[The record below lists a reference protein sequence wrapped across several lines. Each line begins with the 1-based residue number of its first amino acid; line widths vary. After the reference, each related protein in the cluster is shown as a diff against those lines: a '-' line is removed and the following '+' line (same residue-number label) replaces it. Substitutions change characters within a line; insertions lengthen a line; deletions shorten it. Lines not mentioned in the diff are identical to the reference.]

1 MRMKHVFFFIQRAA
15 CTEFNGRHGSDEL
28 LVGRAGYV
36 SGALWLRKQ
45 FGADCALLPTDDD
58 LAAIC
63 RVMIDCGRRYSAHVR
78 SPSPL
83 MYQVSDSNGALY
95 SASRIL

>member
-1 MRMKHVFFFIQRAA
+1 MIQGAA

-36 SGALWLRKQ
+36 SGALWLRRQ
-45 FGADCALLPTDDD
+45 FGADCALLPSDDD
-58 LAAIC
+58 LAEIC
-63 RVMIDCGRRYSAHVR
+63 RVMINIGRRYSAHVR

-83 MYQVSDSNGALY
+83 MYHVSGPLTLY
-95 SASRIL
+95 LCVI

>member
-1 MRMKHVFFFIQRAA
+1 MLLIQEAA
-15 CTEFNGRHGSDEL
+15 CSEFNGRHGSDEL

-36 SGALWLRKQ
+36 SGALWLRGQ
-45 FGADCALLPTDDD
+45 FGVDCALLPTDDD

-63 RVMIDCGRRYSAHVR
+63 RVMIESGKRYSAHVR

-83 MYQVSDSNGALY
+83 MYQVSDPLSL
-95 SASRIL
+95 